1 MVPPEEIEIAQP
13 TTLPADF
20 SEWDSGESTAAQS
33 AKPAAARVAA
43 PPVMNRVPNA
53 YPRASAAA
61 YAEAE
66 QVFHPTQPKVVKHK
80 DESTGKKKGL
90 MPLIGAGT
98 VTLLLILGFLGYS
111 RSRPS
116 TTAPKPTVA
125 QQQQTA
131 ANTTQQAATNVTAP
145 TQTQAQTQAQ
155 AQTNSDT
162 DHQRTQAEMMNRQ
175 LSTPSRIPS
184 DLKMLAGRE
193 PPPSSGFASSGLEG
207 VGGSGAAGNVFSG
220 SNGPKVK
227 IAAPSRMS
235 ISAGVAGGLL
245 IQKTSPVY
253 PQMAREARVSG
264 TVVIQATISK
274 TGEIQ
279 NLHVVSGPTML
290 RQPALDAVK
299 TWRYK
304 PYLLD
309 GEPVDVET
317 TVSVNFSL
325 GG

>member
-1 MVPPEEIEIAQP
+1 VPP
-13 TTLPADF
+13 
-20 SEWDSGESTAAQS
+20 
-33 AKPAAARVAA
+33 V
-43 PPVMNRVPNA
+43 VNRLPNA
-53 YPRASAAA
+53 IPRASAAA
-61 YAEAE
+61 YTEAE
-66 QVFHPTQPKVVKHK
+66 QVFQPPQSKVVKRK
-80 DESTGKKKGL
+80 DESKSKKKGL
-90 MPLIGAGT
+90 VPIIAAGSLA
-98 VTLLLILGFLGYS
+98 VLLILGYLGYS
-111 RSRPS
+111 KMRPG
-116 TTAPKPTVA
+116 TTVSKPTVA
-125 QQQQTA
+125 PQQQQTA
-131 ANTTQQAATNVTAP
+131 VNTPQQAATNVTA
-145 TQTQAQTQAQ
+145 TTQSQTQAPTPAN
-155 AQTNSDT
+155 TET
-162 DHQRTQAEMMNRQ
+162 DHQRAQAEMMNRQ
-175 LSTPSRIPS
+175 LSTPSRIPN

-193 PPPSSGFASSGLEG
+193 SPPSSGFASSGLEG

-245 IQKTSPVY
+245 IQKTAPAY
-253 PQMAREARVSG
+253 PQMAKEARVSG

-274 TGEIQ
+274 TGTIE
-279 NLHVVSGPTML
+279 NPHVVSGPTML